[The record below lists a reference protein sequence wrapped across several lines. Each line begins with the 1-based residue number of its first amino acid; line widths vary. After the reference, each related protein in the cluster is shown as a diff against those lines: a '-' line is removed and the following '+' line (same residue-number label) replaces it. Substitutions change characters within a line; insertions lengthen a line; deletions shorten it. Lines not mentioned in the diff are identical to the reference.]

1 MGRLKPERRLLLA
14 VLGGGAPAVVAAVAL
29 LAVSDLPS
37 TITWALGGTVVLV
50 WLAAAFA
57 VRNTAAFR
65 LRTLSN
71 LLAALRE
78 GDYSFRVRG
87 GRRDDALGEVVI
99 ELNLLAQTLREER
112 FGDVESTALLG
123 KVMAEI
129 DVAVLAFDPER
140 RLRLANP
147 SALRLLGG
155 DEAGLIGRAA
165 DELALA
171 DLLAGPPART
181 VKLSLATTTDRWE
194 LRRGTFRQGGRP
206 HTLLV
211 LSDVSRALRAEEL
224 AAWQRLIRVLGHEL
238 NNSLAPIK
246 SIAGSLESLVG
257 REPLPVDWRE
267 DVSGGLHIIATR
279 AESLNRLMSAYA
291 TLARLPQPRLGAVDV
306 EDWVTRVAGLETRLP
321 VTVVPGPDATAR
333 GDGDQLDQ
341 LLINHLKNAVDAAVE
356 TGGGVRAGWSV
367 RSGEVEVWVEDDG
380 PGLANPGNVFVPFF
394 TTKPGGTGIGLAL
407 GRQIVEAHGGTITL
421 ANRSEGSGCRA
432 TVRLPAVAGS

>member
-1 MGRLKPERRLLLA
+1 MRGLKPERRLLLT
-14 VLGGGAPAVVAAVAL
+14 VLGGGAPAVITAVAL
-29 LAVSDLPS
+29 LAVSELPS
-37 TITWALGGTVVLV
+37 TAAWSLGGAVVLA
-50 WLAAAFA
+50 WLAAAFT

-87 GRRDDALGEVVI
+87 GRRDDALGELVI

-147 SALRLLGG
+147 SALSLLGG
-155 DEAGLIGRAA
+155 DEAGLLGRNA

-171 DLLAGPPART
+171 ELLTGPPART
-181 VKLSLATTTDRWE
+181 VKLPLTTTTDRWE

-246 SIAGSLESLVG
+246 SIAGSLELLVG
-257 REPLPVDWRE
+257 RGPLPEDWRE
-267 DVSGGLHIIATR
+267 DVGAGLHIIATR
-279 AESLNRLMSAYA
+279 AESLNRLMGAYA
-291 TLARLPQPRLGAVDV
+291 ALARLPQPTLGTVAV
-306 EDWVTRVAGLETRLP
+306 EEWVRRVADLEIRLP
-321 VTVVPGPDATAR
+321 VDVKPGAPATLR

-341 LLINHLKNAVDAAVE
+341 LLINLVKNAVDAALS
-356 TGGGVRAGWSV
+356 TGGGVRCGWSV
-367 RSGEVEVWVEDDG
+367 RRGEVEVWVEDDG

-407 GRQIVEAHGGTITL
+407 GRQIVEAHGGSITL
-421 ANRSEGSGCRA
+421 ANRSDGPGCRA
-432 TVRLPAVAGS
+432 TVRLPAIAGP

>member
-1 MGRLKPERRLLLA
+1 MRGLKPERRL
-14 VLGGGAPAVVAAVAL
+14 VLGILAGGAPAVVATVGLLTVSELPAL
-29 LAVSDLPS
+29 GA
-37 TITWALGGTVVLV
+37 WALGLGVVAV
-50 WLAAAFA
+50 WLAVAFA
-57 VRNTAAFR
+57 VRNMAAFR

-87 GRRDDALGEVVI
+87 GRRDDAFGELVT
-99 ELNLLAQTLREER
+99 ELNLLAQTLRGER

-155 DEAGLIGRAA
+155 DEADLLGRGA

-171 DLLAGPPART
+171 DLLTGPPART
-181 VKLSLATTTDRWE
+181 VNLPLAATTSRWE
-194 LRRGTFRQGGRP
+194 LRRGTFRQGGWP

-224 AAWQRLIRVLGHEL
+224 AAWQRLIRVLSHEL

-246 SIAGSLESLVG
+246 SIAGSAERILA
-257 REPLPVDWRE
+257 REPLPEDWKE
-267 DVSGGLHIIATR
+267 DVGGGLRIIAGR
-279 AESLNRLMSAYA
+279 AESLARLMGAYA
-291 TLARLPQPRLGAVDV
+291 TLARLPRPALGAVDV
-306 EDWVTRVAGLETRLP
+306 ETWVRRVAGLETRLP
-321 VTVVPGPDATAR
+321 VVVEAGPPAR
-333 GDGDQLDQ
+333 LRADGDQLDQ
-341 LLINHLKNAVDAAVE
+341 LLINLVKNAVDAALE
-356 TGGGVRAGWSV
+356 TSGGVRVSWSL
-367 RSGEVEVWVEDDG
+367 RGGEVEVAVDDDG
-380 PGLANPGNVFVPFF
+380 PGLTNPANVFVPFF

-407 GRQIVEAHGGTITL
+407 GRQIVEAHGGTLTL
-421 ANRSEGSGCRA
+421 ANRSAAPGCRA
-432 TVRLPAVAGS
+432 TVRLPAAP